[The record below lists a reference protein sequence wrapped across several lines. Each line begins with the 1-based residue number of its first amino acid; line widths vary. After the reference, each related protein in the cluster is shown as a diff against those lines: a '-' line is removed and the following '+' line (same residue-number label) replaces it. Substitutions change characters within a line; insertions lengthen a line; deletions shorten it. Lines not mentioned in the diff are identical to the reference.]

1 MRSLKLPNW
10 TLSPCSPVST
20 GHKYYVKNETTG
32 LMTYFDICKV
42 YDGVV
47 NEISLIRKVET
58 MESGKS
64 RAGKI
69 RYSDEK
75 PDLLIDCLKYIEQHD
90 TLPPSK
96 EDWRNDLDDE

>member
-1 MRSLKLPNW
+1 
-10 TLSPCSPVST
+10 
-20 GHKYYVKNETTG
+20 VKNETTG

-69 RYSDEK
+69 RYTEEK
-75 PDLLIDCLKYIEQHD
+75 PDILIDCLKYIEQHD

-96 EDWRNDLDDE
+96 DDWRNDLDDE

>member
-1 MRSLKLPNW
+1 MRSLKTPNW
-10 TLSPCSPVST
+10 TLSPCSPAST
-20 GHKYYVKNETTG
+20 GHKYYVKNESTG
-32 LMTYFDICKV
+32 LLTYFDTCKV

-47 NEISLIRKVET
+47 DEIKLSRKDET

-69 RYSDEK
+69 RYVDEK
-75 PDLLIDCLKYIEQHD
+75 PDILINWLKYIEQHD

-96 EDWRNDLDDE
+96 EGWRNDLDDE